1 MQRAIHVVD
10 RAFIDGRFWDQQ
22 FKLYRSTVITRM
34 KSVLKYTCIIPV
46 KQLCSKSSDFGNKV
60 IFIPRFT
67 GFHDC
72 IEDRQQLMH
81 IVPFTGIHA
90 TNATFLGLPLLSRR
104 P

>member
-1 MQRAIHVVD
+1 MHAMPAGLIVRHED
-10 RAFIDGRFWDQQ
+10 RRPRLQITAAVRP
-22 FKLYRSTVITRM
+22 LYRSTVITRM

-72 IEDRQQLMH
+72 IEDRQQG
-81 IVPFTGIHA
+81 V
-90 TNATFLGLPLLSRR
+90 S
-104 P
+104 